1 MGVESTH
8 IHLIPHASAAV
19 REQLRGRAVVVVDTL
34 RATSTVAALLAT
46 GAASVYPAATVEG
59 ARALRDAL
67 GPSTLLCGERGGL
80 PPEGFDAGNSPR
92 EAERLGGRGA
102 AVVLTTTNGTLA
114 LERAWKAQASARA
127 PVVTAAL
134 VNARSVAGVLAA
146 WGVDIAIVCAG
157 ERGGSVAADEDLY
170 TAGYLAR
177 LLDGLGATLSPAVEQ
192 AVAMVARAP
201 DPAAALA
208 GFHHAQE
215 LARLGL
221 AADVTWCAQ
230 PDRLDVVP
238 VLVTAAGGT
247 PHLVAMASPG
257 AALPF
262 PSGVPDTG

>member
-1 MGVESTH
+1 MGVQSTH
-8 IHLIPHASAAV
+8 IHLVPYASAAG
-19 REQLRGRAVVVVDTL
+19 REQLRGRAIVVVDTL
-34 RATSTVAALLAT
+34 RATSTLAALLAT
-46 GAASVYPAATVEG
+46 GAASVYPVATVEG

-67 GPSTLLCGERGGL
+67 GPSTLLLGERGGL

-92 EAERLGGRGA
+92 EAERLGVRGA

-114 LERAWKAQASARA
+114 LERAWKAQAGERA

-134 VNARSVAGVLAA
+134 VNARSVAVAIAA
-146 WGVDIAIVCAG
+146 WGLDIAIVCAG
-157 ERGGSVAADEDLY
+157 ERRGTVAADEDLY

-177 LLDGLGATLSPAVEQ
+177 LLQPLGATLSPAAEQ
-192 AVAMVARAP
+192 AAAMVARAP

-208 GFHHAQE
+208 SFHHAQD

-221 AADVTWCAQ
+221 GADVAWCAQ
-230 PDRLDVVP
+230 PDTLDVVP
-238 VLVTAAGGT
+238 LLVTAAGGI
-247 PHLVAMASPG
+247 PHLVAMGSPG